1 MKIEDTLFSNGKSNP
16 LYFGE
21 EMTDGRLTA
30 DFDDTTYHFRDLIK
44 KRNELGRVLTEKELA
59 EFEIRK

>member
-1 MKIEDTLFSNGKSNP
+1 MTIEDTLFSNNKSNP
-16 LYFGE
+16 FYFGE